1 MSRSQTSTRARV
13 LRPGLRWPELSL
25 QTLLQDRKGRA
36 LAVEIERLERLGDR
50 ERANGARSR
59 AMIARQRWL

>member
-13 LRPGLRWPELSL
+13 LRPSWRWPEFSL
-25 QTLLQDRKGRA
+25 RTPLQDRNDRA
-36 LAVEIERLERLGDR
+36 LAVQIERLERLGDW
-50 ERANGARSR
+50 ERATGARSR